1 MKGTSRCS
9 LGASTPC
16 GHTPPRAPIEA
27 SLSRYSLATLS
38 PSACYQ
44 VRLLKTSGADIE
56 CKMDWGKT
64 AVDYARD
71 HGHADIMAIL
81 NDEEGIDP
89 KLRKK

>member
-1 MKGTSRCS
+1 M
-9 LGASTPC
+9 
-16 GHTPPRAPIEA
+16 
-27 SLSRYSLATLS
+27 
-38 PSACYQ
+38 
-44 VRLLKTSGADIE
+44 RLLKTSGADIE